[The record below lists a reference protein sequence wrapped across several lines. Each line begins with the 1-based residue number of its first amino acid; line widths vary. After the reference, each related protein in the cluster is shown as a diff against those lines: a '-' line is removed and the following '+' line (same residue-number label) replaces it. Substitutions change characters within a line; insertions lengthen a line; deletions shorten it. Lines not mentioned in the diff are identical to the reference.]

1 MSPVDYAKTYHLA
14 CVNQEEANDWGRGG
28 VQTPLLAF
36 SLKLQTNKIHIV
48 HEFCI

>member
-28 VQTPLLAF
+28 GPDPPACFQF
-36 SLKLQTNKIHIV
+36 EITN
-48 HEFCI
+48 